1 MAVYK
6 ESSNFGSVLRAVER
20 AFIKDDGASFAIVNT
35 PERETASTLL
45 QDKLL
50 QIAMDRRLRTCIIHC
65 INGICVIWF
74 HIIAKDNL
82 EEQLKM
88 VREEEAK
95 AQAEEAERADKKAR
109 RRWFH

>member
-20 AFIKDDGASFAIVNT
+20 TFVKDDGASFAIVNT

-50 QIAMDRRLRTCIIHC
+50 QIAMDRRLP
-65 INGICVIWF
+65 
-74 HIIAKDNL
+74 KDNL